1 MAGIHSRTLGVE
13 PLTDQFV
20 KLKSGAESRLRV
32 MDRTHAT
39 EPTPL
44 NIKRVRDWTRTSLSA
59 AAGAADGDSS
69 GEITDTPSE
78 PGGFGLGLGEAN
90 GSLFFGGSSQKK
102 EKKENE
108 LITLEAPPFTY
119 KPKRWRK
126 RPRRCY
132 GFASSFSV

>member
-1 MAGIHSRTLGVE
+1 M
-13 PLTDQFV
+13 
-20 KLKSGAESRLRV
+20 AESRLRV

-39 EPTPL
+39 ESTPL

-90 GSLFFGGSSQKK
+90 GSSIFGGSSQ
-102 EKKENE
+102 EKENE
-108 LITLEAPPFTY
+108 LITLEVPPFTY